1 VALLH
6 RPRAWHEQMQRH
18 ECPSSCLAR
27 SQRVE
32 LDTVFAMRVEDRLD
46 LSLLGGSERVV
57 RSPG

>member
-1 VALLH
+1 V
-6 RPRAWHEQMQRH
+6 
-18 ECPSSCLAR
+18 AR

-32 LDTVFAMRVEDRLD
+32 LDIVFAMRVEDRLD